1 MENRCVVSVGTEAFK
16 RGNTYFYGR
25 TLRVIKSLTTYNL
38 LEEECQSVGTQDG
51 LENILNLQTVEDGRY
66 SVEVVNISRDWETG
80 HTDGWDIKLVPF
92 EEA

>member
-16 RGNTYFYGR
+16 RGNAYFYGR

-38 LEEECQSVGTQDG
+38 LEEECLSVGTQDG
-51 LENILNLQTVEDGRY
+51 LENILNLETVEDGRY
-66 SVEVVNISRDWETG
+66 TLEVVNISRDWAG
-80 HTDGWDIKLVPF
+80 YTDDWDIKLVPF